1 MGGEERRHDLGE
13 SEGKDCNGDF
23 LPDSLENVTLKG
35 RSHTGSA
42 WLRERV
48 AQCISTVELTHTLR
62 CAAVN
67 DPLLSRLSQTPFSPH
82 TSALSIGGSKIF
94 LEKGDFGNPNERS
107 ERALRGSGLTGKEI

>member
-1 MGGEERRHDLGE
+1 LGE

-35 RSHTGSA
+35 RSHTRSA
-42 WLRERV
+42 LLRERV

-67 DPLLSRLSQTPFSPH
+67 DSLLSRLSQTPFSPH
-82 TSALSIGGSKIF
+82 TSALSIGGYKIF
-94 LEKGDFGNPNERS
+94 LEKGDFGNPNEGS